1 MAKYNSSAK
10 FKVTGSYDVQSA
22 SPLDVRVVVDNRIDL
37 VRNATFKV
45 AAAEGYIYEGIVV
58 YVCES
63 QSLYIQTFD
72 AGHFVWYT
80 GPDYPIT
87 DEELEVDYGWKKLE
101 SNGGE
106 IDWNEDIGESESED
120 SDEDSDY

>member
-22 SPLDVRVVVDNRIDL
+22 SPLDVRIVVDKRIDL

-45 AAAEGYIYEGIVV
+45 AAPEGYIYEGIVV

-63 QSLYIQTFD
+63 QSLYIQKFD
-72 AGHFVWYT
+72 SEHFVWYD

-87 DEELEVDYGWKKLE
+87 DYELEVRYGWKK
-101 SNGGE
+101 NGEE
-106 IDWNEDIGESESED
+106 IYWKEDIGESESED
-120 SDEDSDY
+120 SDDSDY

>member
-45 AAAEGYIYEGIVV
+45 AAADGYIYEGIVV

-72 AGHFVWYT
+72 SEHFVWYD

-87 DEELEVDYGWKKLE
+87 DYELEVNYGWKK
-101 SNGGE
+101 NGEE
-106 IDWNEDIGESESED
+106 IYWKEDIGESESED

>member
-22 SPLDVRVVVDNRIDL
+22 SPLDVRTVVDNRIDL

-45 AAAEGYIYEGIVV
+45 AAVEGYIYEGIVV

-72 AGHFVWYT
+72 SEHVVWYD
-80 GPDYPIT
+80 GPDYSIT
-87 DEELEVDYGWKKLE
+87 DDELLTDYGWKKLE

-106 IDWNEDIGESESED
+106 IDWKEDIGESESED
-120 SDEDSDY
+120 SDDSDY

>member
-1 MAKYNSSAK
+1 MSKYNSSAK

-22 SPLDVRVVVDNRIDL
+22 SPLDVRTVVDSRIDL

-72 AGHFVWYT
+72 AGHIVWYD
-80 GPDYPIT
+80 GPDDYPIT
-87 DEELEVDYGWKKLE
+87 DEELLGVYGWKKLE
-101 SNGGE
+101 ANGGD
-106 IDWNEDIGESESED
+106 IDWKEDIGESESED
-120 SDEDSDY
+120 SDDSNY